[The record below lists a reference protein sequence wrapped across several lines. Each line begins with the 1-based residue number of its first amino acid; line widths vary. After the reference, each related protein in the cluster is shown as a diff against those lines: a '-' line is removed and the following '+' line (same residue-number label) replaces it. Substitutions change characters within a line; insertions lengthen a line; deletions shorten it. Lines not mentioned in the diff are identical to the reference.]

1 MGQGEGVG
9 AGKQGVDGVDKGGV
23 AAVVLA
29 EGVAVGGGD
38 GVGGGE
44 VGVDVC
50 AAKAVYGL
58 FGVANHVEGGFGVL
72 MFVFRLCIFRL
83 PFGVHKGGFE
93 DGVLQGVGVL
103 EFVDEGGLPVGG

>member
-1 MGQGEGVG
+1 M
-9 AGKQGVDGVDKGGV
+9 DKGGV

-38 GVGGGE
+38 GVGGGK

-50 AAKAVYGL
+50 AAKAVDGL
-58 FGVANHVEGGFGVL
+58 FGVANHVEGGFILVAL
-72 MFVFRLCIFRL
+72 VFRLPL
-83 PFGVHKGGFE
+83 GLHKGGLE